1 MREGWELAVDAV
13 ASWNGGKA
21 NALRRALRMTNEQFA
36 EHLGVA
42 VRTVAYW
49 RRRPDMVPRM
59 ATQEILDAALAR
71 ASEQN
76 SQHFWLLL
84 DESPDKRSAARGG
97 SPPAG
102 GLGDILAWASST
114 NVSDQ
119 ALETISRA
127 RVSLAQ
133 VHIQA
138 APSMVLS
145 EVLRLHEQTQ
155 ALLQGGRQ
163 KLRQTRELMQINS
176 DLLAHA
182 CLLLGDLGQ
191 NDKAEAYGDAAL
203 LFAREAAADEAK
215 AWSARAKT
223 ARWRGRFAESA
234 NMASRGFEVSGA
246 TPTRI
251 ELAYREAIASALAG
265 DASRSREALERAERS
280 ADCLPSGN
288 GDVSVWSFP
297 VERRAV
303 FRQGVAIQTG
313 DPATALQAAAMA
325 DAGWAAGDP
334 RNPASWA
341 QIRIG
346 SAMAYLMK
354 DALDGAVEQVIPVLD
369 LHPSLRIDTV
379 TGYLQILDR
388 RLGKPRFA
396 RSKVAAELRQHI
408 REFNSAARLYERN
421 SAEVR

>member
-1 MREGWELAVDAV
+1 MDAV
-13 ASWNGGKA
+13 ASWNGAKA

-36 EHLGVA
+36 EHLGIA

-49 RRRPDMVPRM
+49 RKHPDIVPRLG
-59 ATQEILDAALAR
+59 TQEILDAALAR

-76 SQHFWLLL
+76 RERFRLLL
-84 DESPDKRSAARGG
+84 DGRSDKPSAAGRGLLLAEN
-97 SPPAG
+97 PERA
-102 GLGDILAWASST
+102 LAWVSGT

-119 ALETISRA
+119 ALDTISRA
-127 RVSLAQ
+127 RASLAQ

-138 APSMVLS
+138 PPSMVLM

-155 ALLQGGRQ
+155 SLLQGGRQ
-163 KLRQTRELMQINS
+163 RLRQTRELLQIDS

-182 CLLLGDLGQ
+182 CLLLGDMGN
-191 NDKAEAYGDAAL
+191 NDKAETYGDAAL
-203 LFAREAAADEAK
+203 LFAREAEADEAK
-215 AWSARAKT
+215 AWSVRAKT
-223 ARWRGRFAESA
+223 ARWQGRYAESA
-234 NMASRGFEVSGA
+234 DLARRGFEVSGA

-251 ELAYREAIASALAG
+251 ELAYRDAIASALAG
-265 DASRSREALERAERS
+265 DASRSREALERAERA
-280 ADCLPSGN
+280 ADWLPSAH

-341 QIRIG
+341 QIRTG

-379 TGYLQILDR
+379 TGYLQLLDR
-388 RLGKPRFA
+388 RLDKRRFA
-396 RSKVAAELRQHI
+396 SSKIAVELRQHI
-408 REFNSAARLYERN
+408 REFNSAARLYERD